1 MICSNN
7 SEPDP
12 TQCILSVGQD
22 RAGHWLVQ
30 ENNGKL
36 EGRFVSFAAALA
48 FARSERHSLP
58 GASVVVVETPLV
70 PIVPFVPVAAGET
83 AQRFRIAA

>member
-1 MICSNN
+1 MLASID
-7 SEPDP
+7 SEPD
-12 TQCILSVGQD
+12 QRDCILNVGQD

-36 EGRFVSFAAALA
+36 EGRFVNFAAAMA

-58 GASVVVVETPLV
+58 GATIVVAQAPLV
-70 PIVPFVPVAAGET
+70 PIVSFAPVAPWES
-83 AQRFRIAA
+83 AQSYRAAA